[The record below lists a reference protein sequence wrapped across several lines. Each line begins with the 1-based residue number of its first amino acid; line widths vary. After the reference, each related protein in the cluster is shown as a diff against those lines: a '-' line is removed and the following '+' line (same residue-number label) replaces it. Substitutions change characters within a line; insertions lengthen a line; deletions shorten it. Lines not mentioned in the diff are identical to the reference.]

1 MTGFRRLY
9 GSHPLH
15 LLGHLAMFFVA
26 GWAINQILGGG
37 NAINW
42 LAWFVGAALL
52 HDLVLLPVYS
62 LVDRGLER
70 GTHAS
75 PNRRVAAL
83 DPVPDRDADPAPETS
98 RSMINYIRV
107 PAAIAGIL
115 LLVYFPVI
123 LGYSSANYRN
133 DTGHALTG
141 STRNWLLVS
150 AGLFICSGLV
160 YVVRVMRRGS
170 APPTPGPG
178 AQPGTS
184 PTGEHAPG

>member
-1 MTGFRRLY
+1 MSGFRRLY

-15 LLGHLAMFFVA
+15 LGAHLVMLFVA

-42 LAWFVGAALL
+42 LAWFIGAALL

-62 LVDRGLER
+62 LLDRGLER
-70 GTHAS
+70 SARFG
-75 PNRRVAAL
+75 RRARSGSATRQGSL
-83 DPVPDRDADPAPETS
+83 TPVV
-98 RSMINYIRV
+98 NHIRA

-115 LLVYFPVI
+115 LIVYFPVI
-123 LGYSSANYRN
+123 LGYSSTNYRN

-150 AGLFICSGLV
+150 AGLFLCSGLV
-160 YVVRVMRRGS
+160 YLVRVIRRPASPSAVGTAPLIAPGS
-170 APPTPGPG
+170 AGEQSPG
-178 AQPGTS
+178 
-184 PTGEHAPG
+184 

>member
-15 LLGHLAMFFVA
+15 LIGHLVLFFVA

-42 LAWFVGAALL
+42 LAWFIGAALL
-52 HDLVLLPVYS
+52 HDLVLLPIYS

-70 GTHAS
+70 GAH
-75 PNRRVAAL
+75 RI
-83 DPVPDRDADPAPETS
+83 PDARPYPARQVS
-98 RSMINYIRV
+98 RGLVNYIRV

-115 LLVYFPVI
+115 LLVYYPVI
-123 LGYSSANYRN
+123 LGYSSTNYRN

-160 YVVRVMRRGS
+160 YLVRIIRRPASPSPLG
-170 APPTPGPG
+170 AGPPTAPGPAG
-178 AQPGTS
+178 EQSPG
-184 PTGEHAPG
+184 

>member
-15 LLGHLAMFFVA
+15 LLGHLLMFFVA

-42 LAWFVGAALL
+42 LAWFIGAALL

-70 GTHAS
+70 GTRRS
-75 PNRRVAAL
+75 PIRRA
-83 DPVPDRDADPAPETS
+83 DPVPEPLPRLV
-98 RSMINYIRV
+98 NYIRV

-123 LGYSSANYRN
+123 LGYSSTKYRN

-160 YVVRVMRRGS
+160 YLVRVLRRPGS
-170 APPTPGPG
+170 PRALESTVPTSPPTPGP
-178 AQPGTS
+178 A
-184 PTGEHAPG
+184 GEQSHG

>member
-15 LLGHLAMFFVA
+15 LIGHLVMFFVA

-42 LAWFVGAALL
+42 LAWFIGAALL

-70 GTHAS
+70 GTH
-75 PNRRVAAL
+75 RRSLRAAHA
-83 DPVPDRDADPAPETS
+83 DREPS
-98 RSMINYIRV
+98 RSPVNYIRV

-123 LGYSSANYRN
+123 LGYSSTNFRN

-141 STRNWLLVS
+141 SARNWLLVS

-160 YVVRVMRRGS
+160 YLVRVLRRPGS
-170 APPTPGPG
+170 PPALESSPLPTPGS
-178 AQPGTS
+178 A
-184 PTGEHAPG
+184 GEQSAG